1 MKKLNYAILSVDADC
16 HSYVD
21 IKQLILCKTEHNNIK
36 VGIKSLRGFDFVEVD
51 QEELLSA
58 IREEIKSF
66 QEHTNKA

>member
-1 MKKLNYAILSVDADC
+1 MKKLKYSRISVDADC
-16 HSYVD
+16 YSYVED
-21 IKQLILCKTEHNNIK
+21 VEVCVNKISPDSIIISIKTI
-36 VGIKSLRGFDFVEVD
+36 RGVCYAEVD